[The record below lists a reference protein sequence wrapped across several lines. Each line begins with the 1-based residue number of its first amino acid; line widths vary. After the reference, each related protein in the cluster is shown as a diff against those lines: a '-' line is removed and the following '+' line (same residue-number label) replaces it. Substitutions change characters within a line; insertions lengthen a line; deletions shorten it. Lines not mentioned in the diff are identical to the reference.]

1 MALVLKKKKKLTTRA
16 VGPSGGGPRGGET
29 SSLRPKHVLKTPPCQ
44 DGCPIH
50 NDIRG
55 AIRILAQTEDFG
67 RTQDESLTMAWERF
81 TETTPFPAVCGRV
94 CPHPCEGACN
104 RSDMEG
110 AVGINGLER
119 VIGDW
124 GLEKN
129 LELKKLDDTAQDEKI
144 AVIGAGPAGLTCAY
158 QLARRGYKVTVFE
171 AFEKGGGMLRYGIP
185 RYRLPADVLDAEIA
199 RIEKL
204 GVEIKYNTAVGRDF
218 PYQDLKKDYQA
229 IFLGIGAHKGKSL
242 RIPGEDASNVWTATK
257 FLNSVM
263 AGDKLDIG
271 DKVLVIGGGDAAI
284 DAARVARRMGAEVWI
299 VYRRTIKE
307 MPAITPEI
315 EGAKEEGVN
324 FEFLVM
330 PLEVVKDGDKA
341 VKMKF
346 QRTELGEPDASGRRR
361 PVPIEGAV
369 FELDCTTIVSAI
381 SQEPDF
387 EGFDDLHTGRD
398 WVKVDE
404 FHRTNVDDVYAGG
417 DVLDLALVTTAI
429 AHGNRAA
436 ETIHQ
441 KLRGKQVSIEPL
453 PPIIHKEKMNREW
466 FEKKDRVAPQPSAPV
481 DERLA
486 KPELEVDKGYTREQA
501 FEESKRCMSCGR
513 CFDCGHCWTLCGDG
527 AIIRPLDKGGAYSFK
542 MEFCQGCKKC
552 AEQCPCGYI
561 EME

>member
-1 MALVLKKKKKLTTRA
+1 MALVLKQKKKLTTRA
-16 VGPSGGGPRGGET
+16 VGPAGPRGGET
-29 SSLRPKHVLKTPPCQ
+29 SSLRPKHVLKTPPCT
-44 DGCPIH
+44 DRCPIH

-55 AIRILAQTEDFG
+55 AIRILAQTEDYG
-67 RTQDESLTMAWERF
+67 RTKEESLTMAWERF
-81 TETTPFPAVCGRV
+81 AETTPFPAVCGRV
-94 CPHPCEGACN
+94 CPHPCETECN
-104 RSDMEG
+104 RVKLEG
-110 AVGINGLER
+110 SVAINGLER

-129 LELKKLDDTAQDEKI
+129 LELKKLTDKTYDEKI
-144 AVIGAGPAGLTCAY
+144 AVIGAGPAGLACAY

-171 AFEKGGGMLRYGIP
+171 AFAQGGGMLRYGIP
-185 RYRLPADVLDAEIA
+185 RYRLPADILDAEID
-199 RIEKL
+199 RIAKL
-204 GVEIKYNTAVGRDF
+204 GVEIKYNTVVGKDF
-218 PYQDLKKDYQA
+218 PYEDLKKDHA
-229 IFLGIGAHKGKSL
+229 AVFVAIGAHKGKAL

-257 FLNSVM
+257 FLNTVM
-263 AGDKLDIG
+263 SGEKVDVG
-271 DKVLVIGGGDAAI
+271 NKVLVIGGGDAAI
-284 DAARVARRMGAEVWI
+284 DAARVSRRLGAEVWI

-307 MPAITPEI
+307 MPAIEPEI

-341 VKMKF
+341 VSMKF
-346 QRTELGEPDASGRRR
+346 QRTELGEPDSSGRRR

-369 FELDCTTIVSAI
+369 FTLDCTTIVSAI

-387 EGFDDLHTGRD
+387 TGFDDLHTGRD

-404 FHRTNVDDVYAGG
+404 FHRTSKDAVYAGG
-417 DVLDLALVTTAI
+417 DVIDLALVTTAI

-436 ETIHQ
+436 MTIHQ
-441 KLRGKQVSIEPL
+441 NLRGKQVSIDPL
-453 PPIIHKEKMNREW
+453 PPVVRTDKMNTEW
-466 FEKKDRVAPQPSAPV
+466 FQKTERLSPQPAAPV
-481 DERLA
+481 AERLA
-486 KPELEVDKGYTREQA
+486 APELEVDKGYTRETA

-527 AIIRPLDKGGAYSFK
+527 AIIRPLEKGEPYSFK

-561 EME
+561 EMA